1 MWRKDSNTW
10 QLWGAVRF
18 DARHS
23 LTNFVGCYTFRD
35 RFRHWL
41 TAHGAVYLVHFL
53 LLQISNSFLPQ
64 LCFYPSLFD
73 AAGVGGRH
81 KCSMFPITYSE
92 GLTGQI
98 SCIPAQNII
107 ELFVLCFHELP
118 HVFCPCK
125 YLGAVHNWDL
135 SLQVEP
141 LVILHW
147 TMENGRGFALAYAT
161 ATEAKFVSMFYIML
175 SS

>member
-1 MWRKDSNTW
+1 MWEFFETLPPWPTSYLHHISSCLKLCRIKKSQNVDILSK
-10 QLWGAVRF
+10 F
-18 DARHS
+18 S
-23 LTNFVGCYTFRD
+23 LSSPNCVSIPVC
-35 RFRHWL
+35 L
-41 TAHGAVYLVHFL
+41 ML
-53 LLQISNSFLPQ
+53 L
-64 LCFYPSLFD
+64 
-73 AAGVGGRH
+73 GGRH